1 MQKFSQADMIMNKAS
16 EVAVEAKRAE
26 VRAEELKRQAM
37 LECDMSSFACKKETK
52 CSSQCNCGCQKH

>member
-1 MQKFSQADMIMNKAS
+1 MIMNKAS